1 MSKLDLF
8 KAQKTVLFGERAKL
22 SIDLEVLTSN
32 PQSIPEHTKFQE
44 ELDRLIGKL
53 AEVNDK
59 IDIVDFLIS
68 TAEKENG

>member
-8 KAQKTVLFGERAKL
+8 KAQKTVLFGERSKL

-32 PQSIPEHTKFQE
+32 PRSLPEHTKFQE
-44 ELDRLIGKL
+44 ELDILIGKL

-59 IDIVDFLIS
+59 IEIVDFLIQQE
-68 TAEKENG
+68 EK